1 MSATLPILTALK
13 HHLSD
18 QFLDWSV
25 DLMPNVPANYYLAH
39 PNGAIIISY
48 AGSKF
53 GDKRTTDT
61 VIQDRIV
68 HIAISVIAR
77 NLHDDVGALNVLDD
91 LRLAIVGFKPP
102 SCKGCW
108 LIEEAYDGNDEQTGV
123 WIYQLIVATSTMQVE
138 RIKEQNLTKLVEVI
152 KRRADQ
158 PLDPRL
164 TPKEEK

>member
-18 QFLDWSV
+18 QFLDWGV

-53 GDKRTTDT
+53 GAKDTTNV
-61 VIQDRIV
+61 VIQDRVV

-77 NLHDDVGALNVLDD
+77 NLHDDVGALNVLDE
-91 LRLAIVGFKPP
+91 LRLAIVGFEPP
-102 SCKGCW
+102 NCRGCW
-108 LIEEAYDGNDEQTGV
+108 LVEEAYDGNDENTGV

-138 RIKEQNLTKLVEVI
+138 RIKQQNLSKLVEVI
-152 KRRADQ
+152 NRRKDQ
-158 PLDPRL
+158 PLDKKL
-164 TPKEEK
+164 TTKEGI